1 MFKRIT
7 SGGDVNALKQ
17 HGNSRTLSVKDMLSV
32 LWTVE

>member
-17 HGNSRTLSVKDMLSV
+17 HDNSRILNVKDMLGV